1 MLIEIMSKFI
11 SRKKFL
17 ILLIFIT
24 SNIIIITMIEQTII
38 TLIGIKNI
46 SIEINKIFIIL
57 D

>member
-38 TLIGIKNI
+38 ILIGIKNI

>member
-17 ILLIFIT
+17 ILLIFII